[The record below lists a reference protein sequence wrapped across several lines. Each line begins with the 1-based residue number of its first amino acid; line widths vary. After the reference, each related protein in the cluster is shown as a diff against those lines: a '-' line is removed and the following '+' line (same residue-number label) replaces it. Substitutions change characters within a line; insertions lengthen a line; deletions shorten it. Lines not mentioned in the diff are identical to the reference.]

1 LGSISASIVKKSKS
15 GYLDFGFFYSE
26 WKLVAITD
34 GESWVFREKCVQ
46 IGAGNAICKNVLKP
60 FVLF

>member
-15 GYLDFGFFYSE
+15 GYLDFGFFYNE

-34 GESWVFREKCVQ
+34 RGIFREKCVQ
-46 IGAGNAICKNVLKP
+46 IGAGNAICKNVLMP